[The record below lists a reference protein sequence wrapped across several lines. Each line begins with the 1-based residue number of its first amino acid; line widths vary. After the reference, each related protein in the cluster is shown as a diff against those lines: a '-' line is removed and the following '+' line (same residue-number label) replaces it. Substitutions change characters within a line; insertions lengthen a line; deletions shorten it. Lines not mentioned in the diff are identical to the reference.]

1 MNKLRLVVAVAALA
15 LVALF
20 SLVGGGPLSAQ
31 GPAAGGSSSSKSVDL
46 PGALPPELAAVAREE
61 AAKREADL
69 AKPEAVKARRESRT
83 RFAAF
88 GPVQAKDLAR
98 ETFGGTV
105 TESRAPGPHLGRGER
120 VAEFIGD
127 RWAKIDRG
135 EGEQPAVVRSVLPM
149 LARDGSGKRAPVDL
163 TLTGTGS
170 VLAPANPLVDI
181 AVARDAAAGAALA
194 KVGLGLRPL
203 APMAGGSELQL
214 VGGEKA
220 FWADVDADTDYMVSP
235 TARGFESFVQ
245 VRSEEAP
252 EQFSLAVDL
261 PKGAE
266 LRDVGAE
273 NGGLEVVDPDRP
285 EKEEVLARITPPMAW
300 DADGTP
306 VKVTYAVEG
315 STLVLRYP
323 HREKDLHYPLLVDPQ
338 VIEDFYDVQ
347 PLAELGWVYGKNN
360 ANLHGGYQFGGGLAL
375 VGDSGVTYPAGSIH
389 GWSWQAPG
397 DSFIFRADFAF
408 LDHSPANPSVPD
420 EVRGGIWDPRPG
432 GDWNPGPNGVR
443 EPPSFAPQ
451 GISNPWITTASLS
464 DKYKKI
470 CQNWNGTP
478 YGNPP
483 VPECSPGSAGTPA
496 GTPGNMFILQQ
507 YWPAGSF
514 AIVQPVVWLDGAI
527 MALSEFNAPTN
538 LSVGFPL
545 NTHHPTVSEWSDDA
559 GNPTHDQLT
568 VSADDGG
575 LGIDRFEVDDDPTRG
590 PDGPDDDPFDDDAL
604 GGDVLA
610 CTGSV
615 ADGWPC
621 PTTDATG
628 TIHYQTRADGDLA
641 SVTELPEGITQWW
654 ARAIDIVDNMAS
666 TQFPVRI
673 DRSAPTIDLSGS
685 LATSPNS
692 PTSDKNL
699 RITVTDG
706 ARGGAAADQRSG
718 VDRVDVLVD
727 GKRVTR
733 FGRDR
738 NEWLLSN
745 GFPASAGAAD
755 LNFRYGDAAEE
766 DDIPVAGDWDGDGD
780 DSVGV
785 FRKTIGT
792 FLMRNSNSSG
802 DADANAAFYQ
812 STDVPLA
819 GNWDG
824 DADDT
829 TGVFRPS
836 NNTFYLR
843 NTNNPTTDITVAY
856 GAAQAPYNDIPL
868 VGDWDGD
875 GDDTIGVYRRQTA
888 TFLLRN
894 SNTAGSPDISV
905 AYGTPSSPTD
915 DVPVVGDWDGDGDDT
930 IGVYRRSTNTWLL
943 RNSNTAGSAQI
954 TAPFGTGIAAGGYQQ
969 IPVPGD
975 WDNNNTD
982 TPGIQEAACTGDSCP
997 LTRDWAYRLTDQYG
1011 GNQEVKVVATDKLGH
1026 QSSEVLNVT
1035 RPVQGTLLDPTDG
1048 ARTAAKLPLR
1058 AQLAGGGATTVK
1070 FQYRRPLQPWT
1081 DIPSAALKDAAT
1093 GANAPCVSG
1102 TPLSCTM
1109 NLTGGLS
1116 PALTI
1121 DFTALSSSFLDDRS
1135 GSYEVR
1141 GLFPSLGVTKAA
1153 SVLVDERGLDTNDA
1167 QADIGPGRVNLATG
1181 NFSYT
1186 SDDVSFATPGSPL
1199 TVSRTYNSRDAD
1211 GKATGTD
1218 ITTAGG
1224 GSLGPG
1230 WVLTSPVDEAGA
1242 DYALLRELPADPITG
1257 ERVELQT
1264 SDGTTISFWKNAGD
1278 FDPED
1283 GYESYALTKPASDRY
1298 ELKDS
1303 SGNTVVFTKTNGQF
1317 VPTEV
1322 RPPAA
1327 TETPDFK
1334 YLYSYEAGLNGR
1346 PRIKQIIAP
1355 REPGVT
1361 CTPGQTDP
1369 GMGCRAL
1376 NFTYAAT
1383 TTASGSTIGDYAG
1396 RLKSVSTISKVP
1408 HASPDEM
1415 RSEAVADYR
1424 YDSSGRLREQWD
1436 SRTPSLKETYAYE
1449 TDGRLKTITPPG
1461 EQPWNIAYQ
1470 QLLTGGGFFT
1480 PDTDAGRLLSVSR
1493 TPSGGT
1499 AMTTTMAYRV
1509 PLTTGA
1515 GGPWA
1520 MGKTDVAGW
1529 DQVKDWPIDATAMYP
1544 PGVAATQPATKAV
1557 VHYLGRRG
1565 KAVNTANP
1573 APAGLGRIGT
1583 TEYDVKGNVIRSLTP
1598 ANRLLVL
1605 APATPN
1611 KDKLDT
1617 EMTYSPDGQQ
1627 LLEQLGPV
1635 HEIRSGSTFV
1645 DARQRTVTTYD
1656 EGAPP
1661 ARYGEPAPNLPTTI
1675 TSSAQPVSGADFD
1688 ARTTKTDYDW
1698 KLRKPTKTVDDPTG
1712 ENIVTT
1718 TIYDKTTGRVIET
1731 RTPEA
1736 PSHNPKD
1743 SATTAH
1749 ATKTIYYS
1757 KENADPDCA
1766 GESRAGMPCKTM
1778 PAGQPGTAGLPDL
1791 AVTTYDYNFRLQPTT
1806 TTETVSGST
1815 ARTTTI
1821 TYDTAARTSNET
1833 TTATAKRPDLVVAYN
1848 FDQSSAPAADR
1859 SMYANNG
1866 TVSGATWTA
1875 IGGGGALSFDG
1886 VNDKVTIPNSSS
1898 IQVGDKFTFEAKI
1911 KPTAL
1916 PSNTNLSL
1924 LGSTTGGPNA
1934 FLWNAKPTLA
1944 KTGSGDI
1951 SQATG
1956 TVATGSWYHVAFT
1969 KNGST
1974 TKLYID
1980 GQDVTGTVTNYT
1992 MATVASALTLGS
2004 NGTAANKWFN
2014 GMMDDVRIYNRA
2026 LGPQEILKNTT
2037 TPVAA
2042 AENSTVTSTT
2052 AYSSTTGKPIT
2063 VSDGSKTVT
2072 TGYDSL
2078 GRIETYRDA
2087 DNPSGT
2093 NSTYTYDTAGRP
2105 WKANDTKGEQTR
2117 SYDTTTGDL
2126 IGLSDTQAGAFSATY
2141 NADGAM
2147 LTHTFPGGIQAV
2159 MSYDPAGVPVELN
2172 YTKTTNCSSNCLW
2185 LRDKVREN
2193 IHGQAL
2199 WRDSNLSH
2207 QDYSYDN
2214 LGRLRSV
2221 LDTVAGQCSSRIY
2234 TYDKDSNRLSKKVR
2248 SPGAG
2253 GTCPS
2258 SGGTVT
2264 NSAYDAA
2271 DRLTTSGVTYDT
2283 LGRIAAIPPSHA
2295 SALAGGGGLSTTY
2308 SANDMPR
2315 TQTQDDVTKGW
2326 LLDPSGIRHRASM
2339 PNGNAQEILHYSDPS
2354 DNPAWTEHKVGST
2367 VASWTRTIKGIDG
2380 SLAAVYDSQA
2390 GGTIALQ
2397 LTNLHGDV
2405 IATASN
2411 SSTATGLTNSFE
2423 ADEFGNPR
2431 TASNLR
2437 YGWLGGKQRRTEL
2450 ASGVIQMGVRSYVP
2464 AMGRFTSVDPIDG
2477 GSASAYDYAGADP
2490 VNNFDLDGRACVRPH
2505 IHGIAVTTASFYWCK
2520 KKTREFGRRLRRGE
2534 DPLFILETI
2543 VCTAVTTAAA
2553 VVGPLAAAAIGSACA
2568 IAAYRLSNSFRNNVR
2583 YANRTGRCLTFTLQV
2598 WPDPTKGIATGDLHF
2613 GGSKNKDYCKEK

>member
-1 MNKLRLVVAVAALA
+1 MLGALRSDVNKLRLAVVAIVVLSVGV
-15 LVALF
+15 LLG
-20 SLVGGGPLSAQ
+20 VGGGLTRAQ
-31 GPAAGGSSSSKSVDL
+31 GPKQ
-46 PGALPPELAAVAREE
+46 GAMPNMPVISADTQARVRAELEQREQALARPDAVQERH
-61 AAKREADL
+61 
-69 AKPEAVKARRESRT
+69 ESRT
-83 RFAAF
+83 AF
-88 GPVQAKDLAR
+88 SALGPVQAKDLAR
-98 ETFGGTV
+98 EAFGGAV
-105 TESRAPGPHLGRGER
+105 TESRAPGPRLGQGER

-135 EGEQPAVVRSVLPM
+135 EGKQPAVVRSVLPM

-163 TLTGTGS
+163 SLAGTGS
-170 VLAPANPLVDI
+170 VLAPVNPLVDI

-235 TARGFESFVQ
+235 TPRGFESFVQ
-245 VRSEEAP
+245 VRSEDAP

-261 PKGAE
+261 PKGTE

-285 EKEEVLARITPPMAW
+285 DKEQVLARITPPMAW

-347 PLAELGWVYGKNN
+347 PLAELGWVYGTNN

-432 GDWNPGPNGVR
+432 GDWNPAPNGVR

-507 YWPAGSF
+507 YWPTGNF

-545 NTHHPTVSEWSDDA
+545 NTHHPTVSEWSDDT

-621 PTTDATG
+621 PTADATG

-954 TAPFGTGIAAGGYQQ
+954 TAPFGTGIASGGYQQ

-1011 GNQEVKVVATDKLGH
+1011 GNQEVKVVATDRLGH
-1026 QSSEVLNVT
+1026 VASQIINVI
-1035 RPVQGTLLDPTDG
+1035 RPPQGDLLDPADG

-1058 AQLAGGGATTVK
+1058 AQLTGGGATTVK

-1081 DIPSAALKDAAT
+1081 DIPKAALKDAAT
-1093 GANAPCVSG
+1093 GLDAPCVSG
-1102 TPLSCTM
+1102 APLSCTM

-1116 PALTI
+1116 PALTV

-1153 SVLVDERGLDTNDA
+1153 AVLVDERGLDTNDA

-1181 NFSYT
+1181 NFSYS

-1199 TVSRTYNSRDAD
+1199 MVSRTYNSRDAD

-1283 GYESYALTKPASDRY
+1283 GYEGYALTKPASDRY

-1303 SGNTVVFTKTNGQF
+1303 SGNTVVFALTNGQF

-1322 RPPAA
+1322 RPPLANQTA
-1327 TETPDFK
+1327 DSM

-1346 PRIKQIIAP
+1346 PRVKQIIAP

-1408 HASPDEM
+1408 YASPDEM
-1415 RSEAVADYR
+1415 RSEAVAEYR
-1424 YDSSGRLREQWD
+1424 YDSTGRLREQWD
-1436 SRTPSLKETYAYE
+1436 SRTPGLKETYAYE

-1470 QLLTGGGFFT
+1470 QLTTGGGIFT

-1493 TPSGGT
+1493 TPDETPTSPL
-1499 AMTTTMAYRV
+1499 TTTMAYRL

-1529 DQVKDWPIDATAMYP
+1529 GQVKDWPIDATAMYP
-1544 PGVAATQPATKAV
+1544 PGVPATQPATKAV

-1565 KAVNTANP
+1565 KEVNTANP

-1583 TEYDVKGNVIRSLTP
+1583 SEYDVKGNVIRSLTP

-1611 KDKLDT
+1611 KDKLDS
-1617 EMTYSPDGQQ
+1617 EMTYSPDGQR
-1627 LLEQLGPV
+1627 LLEELGPV
-1635 HEIRSGSTFV
+1635 REIRSGSTFV
-1645 DARQRTVTTYD
+1645 DARVRTVTAYD

-1661 ARYGEPAPNLPTTI
+1661 SRYGEPAPNLPTTV
-1675 TSSAQPVSGADFD
+1675 TTSAQPVSGADFD
-1688 ARTTKTDYDW
+1688 ARTNKTDYDW
-1698 KLRKPTKTVDDPTG
+1698 KLRKPIRTIVDPTG

-1718 TIYDKTTGRVIET
+1718 TIYDKATGRVIET
-1731 RTPEA
+1731 RMPEA
-1736 PSHNPKD
+1736 PSHDPTVA
-1743 SATTAH
+1743 ATTAH
-1749 ATKTIYYS
+1749 TTKIFYYHATTSPYPECIGS
-1757 KENADPDCA
+1757 
-1766 GESRAGMPCKTM
+1766 SRAGMPCKAV
-1778 PAGQPGTAGLPDL
+1778 PAGQPGGAGLPEL
-1791 AVTTYDYNFRLQPTT
+1791 PVTTYDYNFRLQPIT

-1821 TYDTAARTSNET
+1821 TYDTAGRKSNET
-1833 TTATAKRPDLVVAYN
+1833 ATATAKQPDLVVAYN
-1848 FDQSSAPAADR
+1848 FDQSGTPAADR

-1866 TVSGATWTA
+1866 TVSGAAWTA

-1898 IQVGDKFTFEAKI
+1898 TQVGDKFTFEAKI

-1916 PSNTNLSL
+1916 PGSTNLSL

-1951 SQATG
+1951 SQATA

-1980 GQDVTGTVTNYT
+1980 GQDVTGSVTNYT
-1992 MATVASALTLGS
+1992 MATVSSALTLAS

-2026 LGPQEILKNTT
+2026 LGPQEVLENST

-2052 AYSSTTGKPIT
+2052 TYSSTTGKPIT
-2063 VSDGSKTVT
+2063 VSDGSKTLT
-2072 TGYDSL
+2072 TGYDSV

-2093 NSTYTYDTAGRP
+2093 ISTYTYDTAGRLSTV
-2105 WKANDTKGEQTR
+2105 NDTKGTQTR
-2117 SYDTTTGDL
+2117 TYDATTGDL
-2126 IGLSDTQAGAFSATY
+2126 TGLSDTQAGSFSATY
-2141 NADGAM
+2141 NADGAL
-2147 LTHTFPGGIQAV
+2147 LTQTYPGGIQAV
-2159 MSYDPAGVPVELN
+2159 TTIDAAGVPVELN
-2172 YTKTTNCSSNCLW
+2172 YTKTTNCSSNCVW
-2185 LRDKVREN
+2185 VRDKVREN

-2199 WRDSNLSH
+2199 WRDSNQSH

-2214 LGRLRSV
+2214 VGRLRSV
-2221 LDTVAGQCSSRIY
+2221 FDTVLGQCSSRIY
-2234 TYDKDSNRLSKKVR
+2234 TYDKDSNRLSKKAR

-2253 GTCPS
+2253 GACPS

-2264 NSAYDAA
+2264 NSDYDAA
-2271 DRLTTSGVTYDT
+2271 DRLTISGVTYDN
-2283 LGRIAAIPPSHA
+2283 LGRAAAIPPSHA

-2308 SANDMPR
+2308 YANDMVR

-2326 LLDPSGIRHRASM
+2326 LLDPSGARYRASM
-2339 PNGNAQEILHYSDPS
+2339 PNGNAQEILHYSDGS
-2354 DNPAWTEHKVGST
+2354 DTTAWSEHKVGST
-2367 VASWTRTIKGIDG
+2367 VASWTRNIEGIDG
-2380 SLAAVYDSQA
+2380 GLAAIYDSQA

-2405 IATASN
+2405 IATAPN

-2431 TASNLR
+2431 TSSTRR

-2490 VNNFDLDGRACVRPH
+2490 INNLDLTGKAGQCNKYSCDPVGVKCWQLYKKERGQKLCRERNQ
-2505 IHGIAVTTASFYWCK
+2505 GIKGWNKF
-2520 KKTREFGRRLRRGE
+2520 
-2534 DPLFILETI
+2534 LFNT
-2543 VCTAVTTAAA
+2543 
-2553 VVGPLAAAAIGSACA
+2553 LAGHC
-2568 IAAYRLSNSFRNNVR
+2568 IA
-2583 YANRTGRCLTFTLQV
+2583 G
-2598 WPDPTKGIATGDLHF
+2598 ATGANAVMPVAEEIF
-2613 GGSKNKDYCKEK
+2613 TTKDVWKDKDKLYKATKRGWGRVRANVGNGKVKGLGALGCVTGILGQWVPGV